1 MRRGHGRLL
10 LQRWIDDGKL
20 YRKALGVIA
29 IWSAAAMLEATS
41 CESGG
46 DFVQKVAD
54 EMDRRILKELAGDAR
69 LANNELAERVGLSAS
84 ACLRRLRRLEEAEII
99 QGYTALIDPAVNGW
113 TMTALASIR
122 LSRQHEDEI
131 QMFENA
137 VREWDE
143 VLECH
148 LVTGSRD
155 YVLKV
160 MSSGLDD
167 YERFIKEKI
176 ARLKCVD
183 TIETSFVMNTIKAR
197 RI

>member
-1 MRRGHGRLL
+1 VT
-10 LQRWIDDGKL
+10 QK
-20 YRKALGVIA
+20 IA
-29 IWSAAAMLEATS
+29 DS
-41 CESGG
+41 
-46 DFVQKVAD
+46 
-54 EMDRRILKELAGDAR
+54 MDRKILKVLMSDSR
-69 LANNELAERVGLSAS
+69 VPNNELAERVGLSAS
-84 ACLRRLRRLEEAEII
+84 ACLRRLRRLEEADII
-99 QGYTALIDPAVNGW
+99 QGYTAVIDPAVEGW
-113 TMTALASIR
+113 TMMALASIR

-131 QMFENA
+131 RMFENA

-160 MSSGLDD
+160 MSAGLDH

>member
-1 MRRGHGRLL
+1 MT
-10 LQRWIDDGKL
+10 QKIADD
-20 YRKALGVIA
+20 
-29 IWSAAAMLEATS
+29 
-41 CESGG
+41 
-46 DFVQKVAD
+46 
-54 EMDRRILKELAGDAR
+54 MDRKILKVLMSDAR
-69 LANNELAERVGLSAS
+69 VANNELAERVGLSAS
-84 ACLRRLRRLEEAEII
+84 ACLRRLRRLEEADII
-99 QGYTALIDPAVNGW
+99 QGYTAVIDPAVEGW

-160 MSSGLDD
+160 MSAGLDQ

>member
-1 MRRGHGRLL
+1 MT
-10 LQRWIDDGKL
+10 QKIADD
-20 YRKALGVIA
+20 
-29 IWSAAAMLEATS
+29 
-41 CESGG
+41 
-46 DFVQKVAD
+46 
-54 EMDRRILKELAGDAR
+54 MDRKILKVLMSDAR
-69 LANNELAERVGLSAS
+69 VANNELAERVGLSAS
-84 ACLRRLRRLEEAEII
+84 ACLRRLRRLEEADII
-99 QGYTALIDPAVNGW
+99 QGYTAVIDPAVEGW
-113 TMTALASIR
+113 TMTALASVR

-131 QMFENA
+131 KMFEDA

-160 MSSGLDD
+160 MSAGLDQ

>member
-1 MRRGHGRLL
+1 M
-10 LQRWIDDGKL
+10 
-20 YRKALGVIA
+20 A
-29 IWSAAAMLEATS
+29 
-41 CESGG
+41 
-46 DFVQKVAD
+46 QKIAD
-54 EMDRRILKELAGDAR
+54 ETDRRILKELTADAR
-69 LANNELAERVGLSAS
+69 ITNNELAERVGLSAS
-84 ACLRRLRRLEEAEII
+84 ACLRRLRRLEETGVIK
-99 QGYTALIDPAVNGW
+99 GYTALVDPTAEGF
-113 TMTALASIR
+113 TMTAIASVR

-131 QMFENA
+131 QMFETA
-137 VREWDE
+137 VRSWDE

-160 MSSGLDD
+160 MSAGLDQ

-183 TIETSFVMNTIKAR
+183 TIETSFVMNTIKER

>member
-1 MRRGHGRLL
+1 MA
-10 LQRWIDDGKL
+10 QKIADD
-20 YRKALGVIA
+20 
-29 IWSAAAMLEATS
+29 
-41 CESGG
+41 
-46 DFVQKVAD
+46 
-54 EMDRRILKELAGDAR
+54 MDRKILRELTSDAR
-69 LANNELAERVGLSAS
+69 LPNNELAERVGLSAS

-99 QGYTALIDPAVNGW
+99 QGYTTLVDPAIEGW
-113 TMTALASIR
+113 TMTALASVR

-131 QMFENA
+131 RMFENA
-137 VREWDE
+137 VLEWDE

-148 LVTGSRD
+148 LVTGTRD

-160 MSSGLDD
+160 MSAGLDQ

-176 ARLKCVD
+176 AKLKCVD